1 MPNIFLKISDLDLTP
16 FVDIQNHA
24 VNRNDVY
31 QSWTDGNWVERRER
45 VRTRIE
51 GETTV
56 GFAAA
61 ADFEQFT
68 RQLSAARQSGG
79 YYAVTVYVN
88 NTGEEALISA
98 FLSAEG
104 EGKWD
109 LRNGRQW
116 ITQKIT
122 ITER

>member
-1 MPNIFLKISDLDLTP
+1 MAKVFLKISDLDLTP

-24 VNRNDVY
+24 VNQTDVY
-31 QSWTDGNWVERRER
+31 QSWTDGNWIERRER

-56 GFAAA
+56 GFSSF
-61 ADFEQFT
+61 ADFEAFA

-88 NTGEEALISA
+88 NTGEEAQISA
-98 FLSAEG
+98 FITAEG
-104 EGKWD
+104 ESKWD
-109 LRNGRQW
+109 LLNSRQW
-116 ITQKIT
+116 ITQKLT